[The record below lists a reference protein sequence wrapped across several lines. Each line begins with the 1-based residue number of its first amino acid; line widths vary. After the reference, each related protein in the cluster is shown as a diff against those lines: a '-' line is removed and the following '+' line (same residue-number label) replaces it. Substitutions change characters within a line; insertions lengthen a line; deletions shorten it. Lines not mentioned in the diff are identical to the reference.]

1 MTEPLPMRELARLQS
16 LQIKVGQMLV
26 KSKLDPAL
34 RSDLEK
40 LFAAL
45 EHNVNKLDDLQLKG
59 ISLDSVDDPTLRH
72 DMRNAIG
79 ISRGYAELIRE
90 TAEAP
95 TASLSNLLDKVIL
108 WSNKSLNSLENTR
121 RKKAASTATTSTLNS
136 AEPGSY
142 SGNILILDDQ
152 PANRDLL
159 SRYIEQLGLKAYA
172 CATAAE
178 AFKILQQQ
186 NIDLILLDL
195 VMPEMSGHEVLA
207 KLKASRIWR
216 AIPVIVISGL
226 ADQAEVIRC
235 IEAGA
240 EDYLQKPFNRVL
252 LQARLAAGLDRKRW
266 VDTERRLSEEL
277 EKSHRFIKNTFG
289 RYLSSEIVSNLL
301 DRPDGLDMGG
311 QLQTVTI
318 LMADIRGFTT
328 ISEQLSPQSVVKLLN
343 NYLGSMADIIMA
355 HGGIVDEF
363 IGDAIL
369 ALFGAPVTSEH
380 DRANAVRCAL
390 AMQRAMD
397 DVNQRNIEQGL
408 PRIEMGIGLNTGE
421 VVAGNIGSS
430 TRAKYG
436 VVGHAV
442 NVTSRIEDQTGP
454 GEILAAES
462 TLRDS
467 ELQLTTGRQLDLQP
481 KGVSERV
488 HVSQVIDAVLP
499 PSKNA
504 GRDADAAALLD
515 DQPQGNRPTAAR
527 DQTRAK
533 RKTATA
539 SAGQRKNKATRA
551 NTSKAPNDPR
561 NNTGT
566 EA

>member
-26 KSKLDPAL
+26 KSKLTKTL

-40 LFAAL
+40 LFTAL
-45 EHNVNKLDDLQLKG
+45 EQNVNKLDDLHLQG
-59 ISLDSVDDPTLRH
+59 VALDDIEDPALRH
-72 DMRNAIG
+72 DLRNTIG
-79 ISRGYAELIRE
+79 ITRGYAELIRD
-90 TAEAP
+90 TAESP
-95 TASLSNLLDKVIL
+95 TATLSNLLDKVIL
-108 WSNKSLNSLENTR
+108 WSNKSLHSLESSR
-121 RKKAASTATTSTLNS
+121 RKKPPASPAHRTPLNTE
-136 AEPGSY
+136 APSY
-142 SGNILILDDQ
+142 CGKILILDDE

-159 SRYIEQLGLKAYA
+159 GRHIEQLGLEAYA
-172 CATAAE
+172 CATATE
-178 AFKILQQQ
+178 AFEVLEKH

-195 VMPEMSGHEVLA
+195 VMPQMSGHEVLA
-207 KLKASRIWR
+207 TLKASQIWR

-266 VDTERRLSEEL
+266 VDTERHLSNEL

-289 RYLSSEIVSNLL
+289 RYLSTEIVSDLL

-311 QLQTVTI
+311 KLQTVTI

-355 HGGIVDEF
+355 HSGIVDEF

-380 DRANAVRCAL
+380 DRENAIRCAL
-390 AMQRAMD
+390 AMQSGMHE
-397 DVNQRNIEQGL
+397 VNLRNSAQGL
-408 PRIEMGIGLNTGE
+408 PNIEMGIGLNTGE
-421 VVAGNIGSS
+421 VVAGNIGSA

-462 TLRDS
+462 TVQNNSLA
-467 ELQLTTGRQLDLQP
+467 LKIGRQLELQP
-481 KGVSERV
+481 KGVVESV
-488 HVSQVIDAVLP
+488 HVSQIMQILEP
-499 PSKNA
+499 RSLSTPSSA
-504 GRDADAAALLD
+504 SI
-515 DQPQGNRPTAAR
+515 
-527 DQTRAK
+527 
-533 RKTATA
+533 ATGSLHA
-539 SAGQRKNKATRA
+539 SAAMTKLPAGEDPASTIKNEPNSDDIRDNFSHGGGQN
-551 NTSKAPNDPR
+551 S
-561 NNTGT
+561 TGT
-566 EA
+566 EL